1 MELTRQ
7 YTEQL
12 LLLRQATQHQK
23 AALRQQTNA
32 LTLQY
37 RQKKAE
43 EDITLER
50 YRFHREHSE
59 IQAEYAQELAELQ
72 RQQAAAARQVAAQ
85 REELVKQAA
94 LASLQAN
101 AAVNF
106 AAKAY
111 CGASFSRGPSMNV
124 YAAGGSGACSPRP
137 GEPACGRVAGPPGGP
152 PPATAAGPP
161 TLPPGRLQMPV
172 ALPQQLPPCAAAG
185 GADAGMQPDGR
196 QTARGEHV
204 PPRAVVHL

>member
-137 GEPACGRVAGPPGGP
+137 GEPACGRVAGPPGGG
-152 PPATAAGPP
+152 PAHAPARQAADASGAP
-161 TLPPGRLQMPV
+161 
-172 ALPQQLPPCAAAG
+172 AAAAALCSSRG
-185 GADAGMQPDGR
+185 SRRGHAARRQADGQR
-196 QTARGEHV
+196 
-204 PPRAVVHL
+204 